1 MVDRELA
8 PCYTTLTLKQWE
20 LMMNDTTLF
29 NADPRS
35 YALELVHEGMV
46 DPLTLLSACLGY
58 MSHDDVRDMLAANEM
73 APTEDEDDFEYED
86 EDEFSVD
93 ENDFNNPASSAHY

>member
-1 MVDRELA
+1 
-8 PCYTTLTLKQWE
+8 
-20 LMMNDTTLF
+20 MNDTTLF

-46 DPLTLLSACLGY
+46 DPLTVLEACLAY

-73 APTEDEDDFEYED
+73 SPEEVEDDFEYED
-86 EDEFSVD
+86 EDDFSVD
-93 ENDFNNPASSAHY
+93 ENDFNNPASPAHY

>member
-1 MVDRELA
+1 
-8 PCYTTLTLKQWE
+8 
-20 LMMNDTTLF
+20 MNDATLF
-29 NADPRS
+29 NTDPRS

-73 APTEDEDDFEYED
+73 APAEDEYED
-86 EDEFSVD
+86 EDED
-93 ENDFNNPASSAHY
+93 ELDPMDDFNYVGSRHHY

>member
-1 MVDRELA
+1 
-8 PCYTTLTLKQWE
+8 
-20 LMMNDTTLF
+20 MNDSTLF
-29 NADPRS
+29 NTDPRS

-73 APTEDEDDFEYED
+73 GPVEDEDEVDEDDFN
-86 EDEFSVD
+86 SV
-93 ENDFNNPASSAHY
+93 ASRHHY